1 MRIRILSTFSVG
13 MVCLAAAALG
23 QQSGRLIVTAEAKD
37 HASEIVQRD
46 DISVEVD
53 KKPGRVVSWI
63 PATGE
68 QAQLQLYIV
77 IDDAESTNLSVQFG
91 DLKNFINTQPSSTQ
105 VGLAYLRYGTAE
117 IAQAPTADHGRAA
130 KALRL
135 PLGEAG
141 VDSSPYV
148 GLQDLIKKWPA
159 AEGRREMLVI
169 MSGIDPYYQSPDMFD
184 PYLVGAIEAAQKA
197 GIAISSIYYSGGG
210 HSGHSFYRVTWGQNY
225 LSMLDDQLGGEF
237 YWEGTSNPVS
247 LRPFLAQFSNRLT
260 HQYLLTVEAEFSGKP
275 ELKPVSV
282 TTVKRGVSLVAPSK
296 VYLTGAQARGATEKH
311 Y

>member
-1 MRIRILSTFSVG
+1 MRIGIIGT
-13 MVCLAAAALG
+13 VCVATAAAFG

-53 KKPGRVVSWI
+53 KKPARVVSWV

-68 QAQLQLYIV
+68 QAPLQLYIV

-91 DLKNFINTQPSSTQ
+91 DLKKFINTQPGSTQ
-105 VGLAYLRYGTAE
+105 IGLAYLRYGTAE
-117 IAQAPTADHGRAA
+117 IAQTPTADHGRAA

-141 VDSSPYV
+141 IDASPYV

-159 AEGRREMLVI
+159 ADGRREMLVI

-184 PYLVGAIEAAQKA
+184 PYLAGAIEAAQKA
-197 GIAISSIYYSGGG
+197 GIVISSIYYGGEG

-225 LSMLDDQLGGEF
+225 LSMLDEELGGEF

-247 LRPFLAQFSNRLT
+247 LQPFLTRFSNWLA
-260 HQYLLTVEAEFSGKP
+260 HQYLLTVEAEPSGKP
-275 ELKPVSV
+275 ELKPVGV

-296 VYLTGAQARGATEKH
+296 IYLSGAPPRGARSNAEP
-311 Y
+311 

>member
-1 MRIRILSTFSVG
+1 MRILSMVSAGV
-13 MVCLAAAALG
+13 VCLAAAALG

-53 KKPGRVVSWI
+53 KKPARVVSWI

-68 QAQLQLYIV
+68 QADLQLYIV

-91 DLKNFINTQPSSTQ
+91 DLKNFINTQPASTQ
-105 VGLAYLRYGTAE
+105 IGLAYLRYGTAA

-184 PYLVGAIEAAQKA
+184 PYLAGAIEAAQKA
-197 GIAISSIYYSGGG
+197 GIAISSIYYSGAG

-225 LSMLDDQLGGEF
+225 LSMLDEELGGEF

-247 LRPFLAQFSNRLT
+247 LQPFLAQFSNRLT
-260 HQYLLTVEAEFSGKP
+260 HQYLLTVEAESSGKP
-275 ELKPVSV
+275 ERKPVSV
-282 TTVKRGVSLVAPSK
+282 TTAKRGVSLVAPSK
-296 VYLTGAQARGATEKH
+296 VYLSGAQPRGAGSNAQP
-311 Y
+311 